1 MTTEKIFSLEI
12 KKLENIDISTIYEIL
27 KTKDRIYK
35 KMSHPTDR
43 YWVDK
48 THKLK
53 FDNSMTIE

>member
-35 KMSHPTDR
+35 KFHIQQTVIESI
-43 YWVDK
+43 
-48 THKLK
+48 KLI
-53 FDNSMTIE
+53 S